1 MDIETLQSTI
11 RMLTLLGGGVSTIGI
26 VFSAIS
32 YMTSGGDPVLMNRAR
47 NILIASGAILVLAA
61 TFGLAI
67 PILERA
73 GTEQISPKVAAA
85 VPALALAAAGTL
97 IRNPPT
103 VHTVLWTATLL
114 CAYAALVLTR
124 EAGETTISGAIGTAT
139 ACLATVHMVNTFWS
153 GAVTGRPG
161 YRQWQ
166 TEILYGMNA
175 GALATIIAGI

>member
-11 RMLTLLGGGVSTIGI
+11 RMLTLLSGGVSTIGI
-26 VFSAIS
+26 IFSGIS
-32 YMTSGGDPVLMNRAR
+32 YMTAGGDPVLVNRAR
-47 NILIASGAILVLAA
+47 NILIASGAILVLTA

-73 GTEQISPKVAAA
+73 GAERISPTAAA
-85 VPALALAAAGTL
+85 AAPALALAAAGTL

-103 VHTVLWTATLL
+103 VHIALWTATLL
-114 CAYAALVLTR
+114 CAYTALVLTR
-124 EAGETTISGAIGTAT
+124 EAGGTTISGAIGTST
-139 ACLATVHMVNTFWS
+139 ACLAAVHIVNTFWS

-175 GALATIIAGI
+175 GTLATIIAGI